1 MARALTYQEYKFL
14 CLNSVTK
21 EVKEYRCFFIAPE
34 PDEKRAFDTMRKL
47 LKFTGRDNVSP
58 AKIVEHKE
66 TAIVWND

>member
-1 MARALTYQEYKFL
+1 MARALPYQEYKFL

-47 LKFTGRDNVSP
+47 LKFTGRDNVLPLRLLSTKKQP
-58 AKIVEHKE
+58 
-66 TAIVWND
+66 

>member
-21 EVKEYRCFFIAPE
+21 EVKVYRCFFIAPE

-58 AKIVEHKE
+58 VKIVEYKE

>member
-47 LKFTGRDNVSP
+47 LKFTGR
-58 AKIVEHKE
+58 
-66 TAIVWND
+66 